1 MKRFIILLLCICGI
15 SAAYAQKSSLD
26 QFVNR
31 AIAGSPLLR
40 EYNAEV
46 TTLSLDSQ
54 LILAG
59 LRPQVNG
66 NSNNFYAPVIGGWGY
81 DNAITNGAQLSAL
94 VSVSKSLVNKKSTAT
109 RFENIR
115 LQQRSALNNGQI
127 SEKEIRRTIT
137 DQYITAYGEQMQ
149 LEFYRHLNDM
159 LRQEDSLL
167 LKLTRDNVYRQS
179 DYLSFRVTVQQQEL
193 ITTQLENQFR
203 YDCAT
208 LHYLSGDIDTS
219 AITLEDPGLNDQVLH
234 DLEGSVFYK
243 QFELD
248 SLKLANDKDMIGL
261 DYRPKINLFGDAGY
275 YSSLALKPYKNFGT
289 SAGISIIVPIYDG
302 KQRKVRY
309 SQIGVQELNRQYRK
323 DYFSRQQQQQIA
335 QGLQQLHAT
344 DDLSNQLNKQ
354 VSYTETLITVNEKLL
369 ATGDIRLT
377 DFILSIN
384 NYYTAL
390 NLVTQQYINRLRILN
405 QLHYWSR

>member
-1 MKRFIILLLCICGI
+1 MKRLVIVLACMCGFR
-15 SAAYAQKSSLD
+15 SVSGQMSSLD

-31 AIAGSPLLR
+31 AIASSPLLR
-40 EYNAEV
+40 AYQAEV

-54 LILAG
+54 LIVAG

-66 NSNNFYAPVIGGWGY
+66 NSNNYYAPVIGRWGY

-94 VSVSKSLVNKKSTAT
+94 VSVSKSLVNKRSTET
-109 RFENIR
+109 RFENLR

-127 SEKEIRRTIT
+127 SEKDIRKTVT
-137 DQYITAYGEQMQ
+137 DQYITAYGEQVQ
-149 LEFYRHLNDM
+149 LDFYRHLNNM

-179 DYLSFRVTVQQQEL
+179 DYLAFRVTVQQQEL
-193 ITTQLENQFR
+193 ATAQLENQFL
-203 YDCAT
+203 YDCAA
-208 LHYLSGDIDTS
+208 LQYLSGNLDTS
-219 AITLEDPGLNDQVLH
+219 ALTLEDPGLNDQVLH

-248 SLKLANDKDMIGL
+248 SLKLANDRDMIGL

-302 KQRKVRY
+302 KQKKVRY
-309 SQIGVQELNRQYRK
+309 SEIAVQELNRQYRK
-323 DYFSRQQQQQIA
+323 EYFSRQQQQQIA
-335 QGLQQLHAT
+335 QLIQQLQAT
-344 DDLSNQLNKQ
+344 DKLVSQLNKQ

-384 NYYTAL
+384 NYYTAR